1 MLRLRDWA
9 PIRPLPAKGSKDHR
23 GQGRFPHNALPQVL
37 VLDYIAAMLISLL
50 PSRYRKGYRPGVDL
64 DQGTALSGL
73 LEYASC
79 LVVLFVR
86 YVDFMQRRLLGFGAA
101 AVARGRDE
109 VLAAPSVQYGMGF
122 VAMLEFVFHPLS
134 LLLVYLT
141 LEGLVRFL
149 AGAVTRETLG
159 TMPLYLIGWA
169 HERLKREAEG
179 GKKPKRHRI
188 EREG

>member
-1 MLRLRDWA
+1 M
-9 PIRPLPAKGSKDHR
+9 
-23 GQGRFPHNALPQVL
+23 L

-50 PSRYRKGYRPGVDL
+50 PSRYRKWYTPGVDL
-64 DQGTALSGL
+64 DRGAALSGL
-73 LEYASC
+73 AEYVVF
-79 LVVLFVR
+79 LVILFVR
-86 YVDFMQRRLLGFGAA
+86 YADFMQRRLLGFGAA

-159 TMPLYLIGWA
+159 TGPLYLIMLA
-169 HERLKREAEG
+169 CERLKKVRA
-179 GKKPKRHRI
+179 P
-188 EREG
+188 